1 MAKKSSAAA
10 ACIVVATLLLQA
22 CSSRDGATADAAAKT
37 ADAASKAP
45 DVAEGSPLETRER
58 NGKDYQPAFAG
69 QTRAPGIR
77 NGLQPEVQVVT
88 AGLALP
94 FGVESLPDGRLLVAE
109 KPGRLRIITADGRV
123 SPPVEGLPTIHYKGQ
138 AGLLDVGLDPGF
150 ATNKIIYFCFADLRS
165 KDAGGISLARAR
177 LEEEAGKAKLVDVK
191 VIFHQLPDMV
201 SDRQG
206 GSRIVF
212 GKDGKLY
219 VTMGERGV
227 EGAVGQA
234 QDLHSHFGKVIRI
247 NSDGSVPKDN
257 PFVGRA
263 DAYPEI
269 WSYGH
274 RNQQAMDVDPV
285 TGDLWVIEHGPRGGD
300 ELNLIKR
307 GANYGWPI
315 ITYGIDYPGNKVGE
329 GITQK
334 EGMEQPVYY
343 WDPVIAP
350 SGMIVYHGDM
360 FPEWKGSIFVGG
372 LVGMKVVR
380 LQMKDGKVAAEQWLL
395 QDRHK
400 RIRDVQQGADG
411 AIYVLTESG
420 ENSELL
426 RLTRKKGG

>member
-1 MAKKSSAAA
+1 
-10 ACIVVATLLLQA
+10 VE
-22 CSSRDGATADAAAKT
+22 DGGT
-37 ADAASKAP
+37 
-45 DVAEGSPLETRER
+45 
-58 NGKDYQPAFAG
+58 
-69 QTRAPGIR
+69 
-77 NGLQPEVQVVT
+77 
-88 AGLALP
+88 
-94 FGVESLPDGRLLVAE
+94 
-109 KPGRLRIITADGRV
+109 
-123 SPPVEGLPTIHYKGQ
+123 
-138 AGLLDVGLDPGF
+138 
-150 ATNKIIYFCFADLRS
+150 
-165 KDAGGISLARAR
+165 AR
-177 LEEEAGKAKLVDVK
+177 LVDLK
-191 VIFHQLPDMV
+191 PIFHQLPDMD
-201 SDRQG
+201 SDRQL

-219 VTMGERGV
+219 LTLGERGV

-234 QDLHSHFGKVIRI
+234 QDLHSHFGKVVRI
-247 NSDGSVPKDN
+247 NPDGSVPKDN

-263 DAYPEI
+263 DAYPEN
-269 WSYGH
+269 WTYGH
-274 RNQQAMDVDPV
+274 RNSQAADVDPV

-307 GANYGWPI
+307 GANYGWPV

-350 SGMIVYHGDM
+350 SGMFVYHGDM

-380 LQMKDGKVAAEQWLL
+380 LQMKDRKVVAEEWLL

-400 RIRDVQQGADG
+400 RVRDVQQGPDG
-411 AIYVLTESG
+411 SIYVLAEAG

-426 RLTRKKGG
+426 RITRRKGI

>member
-1 MAKKSSAAA
+1 M
-10 ACIVVATLLLQA
+10 
-22 CSSRDGATADAAAKT
+22 
-37 ADAASKAP
+37 
-45 DVAEGSPLETRER
+45 
-58 NGKDYQPAFAG
+58 
-69 QTRAPGIR
+69 
-77 NGLQPEVQVVT
+77 
-88 AGLALP
+88 
-94 FGVESLPDGRLLVAE
+94 
-109 KPGRLRIITADGRV
+109 
-123 SPPVEGLPTIHYKGQ
+123 
-138 AGLLDVGLDPGF
+138 
-150 ATNKIIYFCFADLRS
+150 
-165 KDAGGISLARAR
+165 
-177 LEEEAGKAKLVDVK
+177 K

-201 SDRQG
+201 SDRQV

-247 NSDGSVPKDN
+247 TGDGSVPKDN

-350 SGMIVYHGDM
+350 SGMIVYRGDM

-380 LQMKDGKVAAEQWLL
+380 LQMRDGKVAAEQWLL

-426 RLTRKKGG
+426 RLTRKKGS